1 MKENK
6 LIEMSNKVKALINVT
21 QHLLNETA
29 HIKEL
34 AVGTLEVIKN
44 MPDYNEAME
53 NLKKQVLEEP
63 SKEQKAETSGKTIE

>member
-63 SKEQKAETSGKTIE
+63 SKEQKAEASRKTIE